1 MGFFADIYVIKK
13 SRSKKLGEDFLN
25 HFLPNREE
33 SASEYELPQ
42 YSDDPKILFN
52 KAYDLMEYLEKNNN
66 DNHTI
71 YWRNLD
77 SNNPNRHGMI
87 FYTTD
92 GYMIF
97 GISVDADPENEAECL
112 SEMKDFLKSDRG
124 YITYECPPETTF
136 EEFEKKIITH
146 HNKD

>member
-33 SASEYELPQ
+33 SAFEYEIPQ

-52 KAYDLMEYLEKNNN
+52 KAYDLMEYLEKNIS

-77 SNNPNRHGMI
+77 SNNTNRHGMI

-97 GISVDADPENEAECL
+97 GISVDVDPENEAECL
-112 SEMKDFLKSDRG
+112 SEMKDFLQSDGG

-136 EEFEKKIITH
+136 EEFEK
-146 HNKD
+146 